1 MRAMN
6 QTPSNDLTGQSTEL
20 DAGWSADVLGS
31 PRAGTDLSLVMDLPV
46 HVMVE
51 LGRAK
56 MTFRSL
62 ASLEDGSVVELDTR
76 AGRPV
81 DMMVNGCLV
90 ARGEIVIVN
99 DRYGLRVTD
108 IISASERFSRPR
120 H

>member
-1 MRAMN
+1 MS
-6 QTPSNDLTGQSTEL
+6 QTPFNDLTGPSS
-20 DAGWSADVLGS
+20 DPSADWA
-31 PRAGTDLSLVMDLPV
+31 AGLVAPAQKDADMSMVMDLPV
-46 HVMVE
+46 HVQVE

-56 MTFRSL
+56 LSFREL
-62 ASLEDGSVVELDTR
+62 AQIEDGTVVELDTD

-81 DMMVNGCLV
+81 DLMVNGCLV

-108 IISASERFSRPR
+108 IISTSERYTRRR